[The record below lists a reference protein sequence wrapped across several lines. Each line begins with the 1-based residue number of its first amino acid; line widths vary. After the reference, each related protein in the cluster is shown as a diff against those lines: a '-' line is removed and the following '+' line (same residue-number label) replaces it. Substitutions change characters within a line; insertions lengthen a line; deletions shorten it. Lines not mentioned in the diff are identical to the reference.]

1 MSVHTANLTQP
12 PSRTPAIYRHPLTA
26 GFAPAALWVLTSAVS
41 LVGHG
46 SVLLALL
53 ALLEAGAGSASS
65 ATVLLWSAVTVGSLV
80 MVRWTRRAAS
90 ARTPGALGYRA
101 VDDPAPPWSY
111 VTLREAAYC
120 LVRGAQILVTAWV
133 LTLPAAQTRIEAAGD
148 LDGVTFGAVVGY
160 VLLMALGAR
169 LGMDL
174 ISCLQ
179 APRLSRAEVVS
190 AAVTLALVVTEWVVI
205 VSLTSLTTG
214 LGPVAIG
221 AAIYGFV
228 AVIRWG
234 IVVATATPER
244 TPRSDTDR
252 PWRSDRPW
260 TEVIA
265 GSVLTW
271 WSGSAT
277 VQDRQRAAWWMR
289 GIIVALIAVL
299 FLIWIT

>member
-1 MSVHTANLTQP
+1 MTVHTAHFTQP

-53 ALLEAGAGSASS
+53 ALLEASVGSASS
-65 ATVLLWSAVTVGSLV
+65 VTVLLWSSVAVGSLV

-120 LVRGAQILVTAWV
+120 LVSGAQILVTAWV
-133 LTLPAAQTRIEAAGD
+133 LTLPAAQTRIETAGD
-148 LDGVTFGAVVGY
+148 LDGVTFGAVIGY
-160 VLLMALGAR
+160 VLLIALGAR
-169 LGMDL
+169 LGMEL
-174 ISCLQ
+174 LSCLQ
-179 APRLSRAEVVS
+179 APHPSRAEVVS

-221 AAIYGFV
+221 VAIYGFV
-228 AVIRWG
+228 AVIRLSLT
-234 IVVATATPER
+234 VSAARSER
-244 TPRSDTDR
+244 SPQGDADR

-260 TEVIA
+260 AEAIA
-265 GSVLTW
+265 GVVLTW

-277 VQDRQRAAWWMR
+277 VQDRQRAARWIR
-289 GIIVALIAVL
+289 GIIVALIAAL